1 MRKVILI
8 VVAMTLTAVS
18 IGCKASA
25 EVGDSTNI
33 TAPR

>member
-1 MRKVILI
+1 MTRIILAI
-8 VVAMTLTAVS
+8 LVLSLGIISV
-18 IGCKASA
+18 GCKASA

>member
-1 MRKVILI
+1 MNRIILAI
-8 VVAMTLTAVS
+8 VALSLTAVS
-18 IGCKASA
+18 IGCRASA